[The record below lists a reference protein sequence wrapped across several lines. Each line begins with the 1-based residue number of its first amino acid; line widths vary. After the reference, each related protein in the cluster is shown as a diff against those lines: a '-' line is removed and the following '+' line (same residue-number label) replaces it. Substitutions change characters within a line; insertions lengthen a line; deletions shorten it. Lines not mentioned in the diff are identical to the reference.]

1 MPFATLYAARVPW
14 SGDREANAGLDGQR
28 VGGHGAVLRR
38 SQAVR
43 RPLPRSNPRSGWAPL
58 PRSLG
63 LPTGALLAGLGS
75 MGDFT
80 GRAPPIR
87 IGVEHQIRIHLCESD
102 APSGV
107 SFARIRRSPGQP
119 FWRIPVPKSDGLSI
133 IPKPSPWRL

>member
-80 GRAPPIR
+80 GRWRPEPRRRALRCRGKPPGSAP
-87 IGVEHQIRIHLCESD
+87 HWHLREGST
-102 APSGV
+102 AV
-107 SFARIRRSPGQP
+107 TRSPTSAAMSLRNLQALGRRDQG
-119 FWRIPVPKSDGLSI
+119 SAG
-133 IPKPSPWRL
+133 